1 MECRTIQKLNEEDI
15 MFIKQWLEPY
25 VPWVAERFSSV
36 QLTLSSLLWSVL
48 LIISGYLARSNKLW
62 FLLSIIALIM
72 HMVTDILDGR
82 VSEYLNDGMCK
93 WNFFMDH
100 LLDFVLAVAVFIGL
114 SSYYYG
120 KSTSILL
127 CIFAVFAL
135 VVINMAASF
144 LMVAEQG
151 LDLGI
156 TVDDRISFNI
166 FYMHFILIAFYIY
179 SIVFV
184 SHNKSNDPTV
194 FVYIIII
201 FLLLTVF
208 NIYKKQSLL
217 IEQ

>member
-1 MECRTIQKLNEEDI
+1 
-15 MFIKQWLEPY
+15 
-25 VPWVAERFSSV
+25 
-36 QLTLSSLLWSVL
+36 
-48 LIISGYLARSNKLW
+48 
-62 FLLSIIALIM
+62 
-72 HMVTDILDGR
+72 MVTDILDGR